1 MNILYFT
8 SIVTGVIFGIGAIGL
23 GLIYKYLKFPDFT
36 TIISLTIGSAVMA
49 VVSPT
54 SIILAIFLS
63 IIAGA
68 FLGFLTFCQIRF
80 LDVSEILAGIITSV
94 GAVSIVY
101 IITDSNAIVNSSDT
115 VKVIYNNIL
124 SSKFSW
130 WNILKIGIVGLTIS
144 FLVSTVFNT
153 RYGLHILG
161 MFGNKNYLEHRHRH
175 KNHAKIFLLV
185 IGNGIIS
192 FAGAILTIQNGN
204 FNISGTPDFLVTAL
218 SGYVLATF
226 LIHIFSGQS
235 SFYHFQKESK
245 PSGKFYYKIIHAL
258 QRSLNKNDEEQ
269 IKIFWF
275 LNFIIFGT
283 VIVNLIFQYIDAN
296 YSDDSRVSYLYKAAI
311 FLLVIAAGKFEKL
324 ITKK

>member
-1 MNILYFT
+1 MSILYFT

-54 SIILAIFLS
+54 NIFLALFLS

-68 FLGFLTFCQIRF
+68 CLGFITYCQIRF
-80 LDVSEILAGIITSV
+80 FDVSEILAGIITSV
-94 GAVSIVY
+94 GAISIVY
-101 IITDSNAIVNSSDT
+101 MITGSDAIVNSNDT
-115 VKVIYNNIL
+115 VKAIYNDIL

-130 WNILKIGIVGLTIS
+130 WNIGKIGVVGLIIS
-144 FLVSTVFNT
+144 FLVSTVFYT
-153 RYGLHILG
+153 KYGLHILG
-161 MFGNKNYLEHRHRH
+161 MLGNKNYLEHRHKH
-175 KNHAKIFLLV
+175 KNYAKVFLLTM
-185 IGNGIIS
+185 GNGIIG

-218 SGYVLATF
+218 SGYVLAAF
-226 LIHIFSGQS
+226 LVHVFSGERS
-235 SFYHFQKESK
+235 YNYFQKESK
-245 PSGKFYYKIIHAL
+245 PSGKFYYKIIHSIQGA
-258 QRSLNKNDEEQ
+258 LNKNDEEP

-283 VIVNLIFQYIDAN
+283 VIVNLIFQYIDSN
-296 YSDDSRVSYLYKAAI
+296 YSDDNRVSYLYKAAI
-311 FLLVIAAGKFEKL
+311 FLLVIATGKVEKL
-324 ITKK
+324 ISNK